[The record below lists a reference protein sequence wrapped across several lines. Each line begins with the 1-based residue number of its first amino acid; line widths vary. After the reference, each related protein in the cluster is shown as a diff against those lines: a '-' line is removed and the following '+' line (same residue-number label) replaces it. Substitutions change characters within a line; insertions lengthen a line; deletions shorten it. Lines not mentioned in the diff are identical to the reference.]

1 MEEQIEITKI
11 NAPFAVAV
19 KVKDCW
25 IVKLGD
31 SKMIADSFGVT
42 EIKDDPEYQ
51 ALLCK
56 DSIPD
61 ATDCKAMTIEE
72 LRAFRA
78 QIEESNGEIYIN

>member
-1 MEEQIEITKI
+1 MEEQVEITPIKG
-11 NAPFAVAV
+11 AYAVAV

-42 EIKDDPEYQ
+42 EIKDDPEFQ

-72 LRAFRA
+72 FRAFRT
-78 QIEESNGEIYIN
+78 QIEESNGEIHIN